1 MALVDD
7 RQLSPDAPTRTTHG
21 ALVKIHAIRLAAS
34 TVLLALAVSCS
45 SGSDGGTPGA
55 GQFSAS
61 STTTTST
68 DTTTSTAPSEEPKTP
83 EEFGA
88 AEHSHEEGRSGEGPD
103 WVDGSVGSLDQSD
116 PRATA
121 VGWGCAL
128 RSKAAGESSE
138 AWSLRL
144 SGPATSKAREKLSSI
159 TSRAVP
165 STDEASIIGGYL
177 EVESDDVQRWRVDC
191 EVVTFAPG
199 GERVSYDS
207 TTPVRVVLVN
217 EGGKWLVDD
226 FGWGGI
232 ELAG

>member
-7 RQLSPDAPTRTTHG
+7 RQLSLDAPDPTTHG
-21 ALVKIHAIRLAAS
+21 ALVKVHTIRIAAS
-34 TVLLALAVSCS
+34 TILLVLAAGCS
-45 SGSDGGTPGA
+45 SGSDGAGPGA
-55 GQFSAS
+55 GQFSAT
-61 STTTTST
+61 STTTTT
-68 DTTTSTAPSEEPKTP
+68 ADTSTSTAPSENPETP

-88 AEHSHEEGRSGEGPD
+88 AEHAHDEDRLGEGPD
-103 WVDGSVGSLDQSD
+103 WVDGSVQSLDQSD
-116 PRATA
+116 PRETA
-121 VGWGCAL
+121 LGWGCAL
-128 RSKAAGESSE
+128 RSKPADESSE

-144 SGPATSKAREKLSSI
+144 SGPATSRARDKLASI

-165 STDEASIIGGYL
+165 STDKASIIGGYL

-199 GERVSYDS
+199 GERVAYDS

-232 ELAG
+232 DLAT